1 MLSALLRLSHLISVT
16 ACERVREAGAEGRVL
31 GRLLPGN
38 SGGISPPPTPA
49 EGPPASHPLGTVGGK
64 GCEGR
69 ELFHR
74 FSAHL
79 PALPSSPRNELSPQV
94 FSFLLAV
101 LRTGLDILQVLDQS
115 LFLSRGQ
122 GRP

>member
-16 ACERVREAGAEGRVL
+16 ACERVREAGAEGRVVR
-31 GRLLPGN
+31 RLLAGN

-49 EGPPASHPLGTVGGK
+49 EGPSASHPLETVGGK
-64 GCEGR
+64 GYEGR
-69 ELFHR
+69 ELFPR

-79 PALPSSPRNELSPQV
+79 PALPSSPRNELFPQV

-101 LRTGLDILQVLDQS
+101 LSTGLGIPQVLGPS